1 MEAFRKCKRYGV
13 KIWHC
18 PQFLFLLMNLL
29 IIAIILVVFNLSINI
44 IEPHIAALLILFI
57 AATFYVIGYLI
68 IFSFENLAEA
78 SWSKSEFI
86 SIISHQLRTP
96 ISSIKWQLSLILDK
110 KFNLNEEK
118 IRKFL
123 ESINQDNEK
132 MINMVND
139 LLEVSRIEDKSLIL
153 NLSSFSLRG
162 LIEEIIPLNIDV
174 SFPDNMSNVFA
185 DRVRIKNVIIN
196 LIDNAVRYNISSGK
210 VSIEL
215 KEIPGFIHFLIKD
228 EGIGISKEDSRMI
241 FTKFFRG
248 VNTLRYKTD
257 GSGIGLYITKNIIKT
272 SGGKIGFESR
282 DGKGSIFWFT
292 LPIIK
297 AEQKIINN

>member
-1 MEAFRKCKRYGV
+1 MEAFKKCRRYGV
-13 KIWHC
+13 KIWYC

-29 IIAIILVVFNLSINI
+29 IIAIVLVVFNLSINV
-44 IEPHIAALLILFI
+44 IESHIAALLILFI

-78 SWSKSEFI
+78 SQSKSEFI

-96 ISSIKWQLSLILDK
+96 VSSIKWQLSLILDK

-132 MINMVND
+132 MINMIND

-153 NLSSFSLRG
+153 NLSSFSLRD
-162 LIEEIIPLNIDV
+162 LTEEIVPLNIKV
-174 SFPDNMSNVFA
+174 SFPDNVPDVFA

-196 LIDNAVRYNISSGK
+196 LIDNAVRYNVDGGR

-215 KEIPGFIHFLIKD
+215 KEMPGFIRFLIKD
-228 EGIGISKEDSRMI
+228 EGIGISEEDLRMI

-257 GSGIGLYITKNIIKT
+257 GSGIGLYIAKNIINA

-292 LPIIK
+292 LPITK
-297 AEQKIINN
+297 AEQKIIN